1 MAYMLLSSAVPFY
14 GNDRKQVIRE
24 ILANHY
30 VFKGRRW
37 KRTSIQARAFIR
49 DLLVLDP
56 EERADAE
63 SALESEWM
71 HLHQRFASGGARRAP
86 LSEEEELARSSMQRY
101 AGYSK
106 LKKMVSKNQRVG
118 LLW

>member
-14 GNDRKQVIRE
+14 GNDRKQVIKE

-37 KRTSIQARAFIR
+37 KRTSIQGKDFIR

-63 SALESEWM
+63 SALESAWM
-71 HLHQRFASGGARRAP
+71 RLHQRFASGARRAP